1 LRPAGRWRMW
11 LPRSVWANRC
21 WRVGCASNARAAS
34 AGDNWR
40 RCRTPMNTLSW
51 IGYAVRAELCWP
63 THLLS
68 DPEHVESQLSSR
80 AASSEVF
87 ADGVQRCRRQ
97 SHASAGQ
104 NPGKHESAGW
114 TLIPRKDFCSLS
126 RLPYATKDICGN
138 SAVLGQLIFRAATAL
153 SCDATD

>member
-1 LRPAGRWRMW
+1 MSGRRRKYTLEFGEQAAGLVIESAGRWRMW

-51 IGYAVRAELCWP
+51 SGYAVRAELCWP

-68 DPEHVESQLSSR
+68 DPEHVESQLSS
-80 AASSEVF
+80 
-87 ADGVQRCRRQ
+87 
-97 SHASAGQ
+97 
-104 NPGKHESAGW
+104 
-114 TLIPRKDFCSLS
+114 
-126 RLPYATKDICGN
+126 
-138 SAVLGQLIFRAATAL
+138 
-153 SCDATD
+153 